1 MQAWWSRIA
10 RSNDPET
17 LDDGTWADLEMPAVF
32 HWLDRTLTA
41 VGSQILYAWLRS
53 PDPTLERGTRRREL
67 ARSVGEPSLRPKLQA
82 ILLDLGDHV
91 GWDLGDLLASELPRP
106 RGPRW
111 VYELLGRVA
120 LPGLA
125 LAFASGQWWLIFAA
139 VGIAVGNAVIHMT
152 TARKTSGHLDAL
164 RALRAVIGTA
174 HKAWALLPEN
184 AREAFGDLEPCIEQC
199 RRRFSGRGLSDAA
212 ALPPGSLQETAAEYH
227 RTFVL
232 TQVRAYAR
240 VVDDINAHRDAY
252 LRVVDFVGQLDAALG
267 LAHLLEHSATLT
279 EPQLLP
285 DAEARLRASGVVH
298 PRIDDPVANDAAL
311 GPRSLLVTG
320 SNMAGKSTFLRTLGI
335 NVVVAQALGVA
346 FAESFAASE
355 MRVVSSM
362 HAKDD
367 LEESTSLYQAEV
379 ERVLELIRA
388 GRSNR
393 PCLMLLDEVFRGTN
407 PSDRIAAS
415 ASVLLDLAEHNLV
428 VAASH
433 DLQLAEM
440 TAEAF
445 DVAHFTEHVGDGGV
459 VFDYRLHPG
468 ISVRT
473 NALDLL
479 ERLGYPAPVVERA
492 RGFARG
498 IAPAG

>member
-1 MQAWWSRIA
+1 M
-10 RSNDPET
+10 
-17 LDDGTWADLEMPAVF
+17 
-32 HWLDRTLTA
+32 
-41 VGSQILYAWLRS
+41 
-53 PDPTLERGTRRREL
+53 
-67 ARSVGEPSLRPKLQA
+67 
-82 ILLDLGDHV
+82 
-91 GWDLGDLLASELPRP
+91 
-106 RGPRW
+106 
-111 VYELLGRVA
+111 
-120 LPGLA
+120 
-125 LAFASGQWWLIFAA
+125 
-139 VGIAVGNAVIHMT
+139 
-152 TARKTSGHLDAL
+152 
-164 RALRAVIGTA
+164 
-174 HKAWALLPEN
+174 
-184 AREAFGDLEPCIEQC
+184 
-199 RRRFSGRGLSDAA
+199 
-212 ALPPGSLQETAAEYH
+212 
-227 RTFVL
+227 
-232 TQVRAYAR
+232 
-240 VVDDINAHRDAY
+240 
-252 LRVVDFVGQLDAALG
+252 VDFVGQLDAAIG
-267 LAHLLEHSATLT
+267 LAHLLEHSATHT
-279 EPQLLP
+279 EPELLP
-285 DAEARLRASGVVH
+285 ASDGRVRTSGIVH
-298 PRIDDPVANDAAL
+298 PRIDEPVANNATL

-320 SNMAGKSTFLRTLGI
+320 SNMAGKSTFLRTLGV
-335 NVVVAQALGVA
+335 NLVVAQALGVA
-346 FAESFAASE
+346 FAESFAASK

-379 ERVLELIRA
+379 ERVLELIRV
-388 GRSNR
+388 GRSEG

-445 DVAHFTEHVGDGGV
+445 DVAHFTEHVADDGV

-498 IAPAG
+498 VAPAGSGTRGP